1 MTFHAACARIL
12 RAEAER
18 LGYTRQFTIYDQAD
32 ARRLTKRCADAVG
45 VDPKRFTP
53 AAHPQPD
60 LGRQEPAARRR
71 RLPPAR
77 SARRSRRWSPTCTS
91 STSATCMRMNAMD
104 FDDLLFRDGQPARAV
119 RGGARALRDAV
130 PPRARRRVPG
140 HQPRPV
146 PAAAAARR
154 RRARAAA
161 RAASRAIDRP
171 TRGRSAIATSRSS
184 GDDAQSIYSFRGAD
198 IRNILDFQDD
208 FPDARVVKLE
218 QNYRSTETILSAAN
232 AVIANNRGGIAKRL
246 WSELGQGDPIQ
257 RARARRRAR
266 RGALRRRRDRAAA
279 STRAPRA
286 RRSPSST
293 ARTRCRG

>member
-1 MTFHAACARIL
+1 MVADVYEHL
-12 RAEAER
+12 RAR
-18 LGYTRQFTIYDQAD
+18 
-32 ARRLTKRCADAVG
+32 
-45 VDPKRFTP
+45 P
-53 AAHPQPD
+53 APH
-60 LGRQEPAARRR
+60 E
-71 RLPPAR
+71 
-77 SARRSRRWSPTCTS
+77 
-91 STSATCMRMNAMD
+91 
-104 FDDLLFRDGQPARAV
+104 RDGLRRPAVPDRQPARAL
-119 RGGARALRDAV
+119 RRRPRALRARL

-154 RRARAAA
+154 GRRDRRARGAGEPPR
-161 RAASRAIDRP
+161 RAPPYAGPVGHRNLAVV
-171 TRGRSAIATSRSS
+171 

-198 IRNILDFQDD
+198 IRNILDFQED

-246 WSELGQGDPIQ
+246 WSELGTGRADPA
-257 RARARRRAR
+257 ARARGRAR
-266 RGALRRRRDRAAA
+266 RGPLRRRRDRAPG
-279 STRAPRA
+279 RRGRRRA